1 DVSRRVMETLRSFT
15 DDVEVYSIDEA
26 FLALPVRDGADP
38 EAERARFEALASS
51 IHERVLRW
59 TGIPVRVS
67 VAETKTLAKAA
78 SVLAKERMR
87 AGAPPCVVFWGAPG
101 SEAMGER
108 AAFLERLEVEE
119 VWGIAKR
126 WGQRLRD
133 LGGPTAASFARLPDA
148 LIRKHLNV
156 VGLRTAYELRGISC
170 LPIEQAPPP
179 RKSLVRSRSFGEA
192 VTDFTA
198 IREAVSTHAARA

>member
-1 DVSRRVMETLRSFT
+1 GRRATHPASPEGAVAPGPPDPPRRPRRLFALVDCSAFYCSCERAFDPALEKRPVAVLSNNDGCVIAATAEVKAVGVRTGEPYFKCKDKLEALGAAVYSSNYTLYADVSRRVMETLLTFT

-38 EAERARFEALASS
+38 EEERARFEALAAQ

-87 AGAPPCVVFWGAPG
+87 AGEPPCVVFWGAP
-101 SEAMGER
+101 
-108 AAFLERLEVEE
+108 
-119 VWGIAKR
+119 
-126 WGQRLRD
+126 
-133 LGGPTAASFARLPDA
+133 
-148 LIRKHLNV
+148 
-156 VGLRTAYELRGISC
+156 
-170 LPIEQAPPP
+170 
-179 RKSLVRSRSFGEA
+179 
-192 VTDFTA
+192 
-198 IREAVSTHAARA
+198 